1 VTLPLVAPA
10 AVSAALVVFAFIFGA
25 FEVPYL
31 LGRPYPAMLSVVAQR
46 RYLDV
51 NLAERP
57 GAIAVAVVISVIT
70 AVFVWLYL
78 RLARK
83 LTGTEQP
90 LIF

>member
-1 VTLPLVAPA
+1 
-10 AVSAALVVFAFIFGA
+10 
-25 FEVPYL
+25 VPYL

-57 GAIAVAVVISVIT
+57 GAIAVAVVISAIT
-70 AVFVWLYL
+70 AVIVWLYL
-78 RLARK
+78 RLARR
-83 LTGTEQP
+83 LTGAEKP